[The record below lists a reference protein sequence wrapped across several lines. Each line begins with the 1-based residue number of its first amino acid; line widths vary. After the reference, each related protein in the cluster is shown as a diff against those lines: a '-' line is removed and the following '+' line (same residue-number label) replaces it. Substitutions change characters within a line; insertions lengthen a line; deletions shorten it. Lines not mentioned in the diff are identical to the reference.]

1 MANLSTRVIYD
12 PVEQS
17 LFDKANK
24 DANLLLLDQTVKENT
39 ASCYALPGSGP
50 SISQMTRPF
59 DGSNL
64 NFGQKADIENR
75 VMNRTYELNNDRG
88 RTNTEYMN
96 NNGTTPATCNTND
109 TFLNENSRFTNPVV
123 DYREMYTAPYA
134 FTPYLAVNPQKVTA
148 NNNNFMTPNRY
159 GESSRYSAKTN
170 KYDLKPKQYAGI
182 NQAIDYQTLVKGL
195 VPIINSGPITP
206 PYA

>member
-12 PVEQS
+12 PNEQA

-39 ASCYALPGSGP
+39 SACYSLPGSGP
-50 SISQMTRPF
+50 AISQMSRPF
-59 DGSNL
+59 DGASL

-88 RTNTEYMN
+88 RTNTEYM
-96 NNGTTPATCNTND
+96 TNIGSTVGD
-109 TFLNENSRFTNPVV
+109 CKTKETFVNENSRFTNPVV

-134 FTPYLAVNPQKVTA
+134 FTPYLSVNPQRVTA
-148 NNNNFMTPNRY
+148 ENSNFMTPNRY
-159 GESSRYSAKTN
+159 GESSRYSAKTA
-170 KYDLKPKQYAGI
+170 KYDLKPKQYATI
-182 NQAIDYQTLVKGL
+182 SQAIDYQSLVTGL
-195 VPIINSGPITP
+195 VPKVQNGPITP